1 MSLTP
6 GHRRSSGVVA
16 DLRDGTRIEIRPIRP
31 EDRDDLA
38 AGMRRLSPDS
48 RYRRFLCATDELS
61 DAELDYLTV
70 VDHKDHEA
78 LVALELETGEG
89 LAVARFVRWPDDLEA
104 AEFAIAVADD
114 WHGRGVGTAL
124 LRELTE
130 RAREEGVRRFSAI
143 VLSDNR
149 QMLDMIAELGSLEV
163 KDHQAG
169 TVELEVELP
178 ATGPVPA
185 LMRTLRAA
193 ARGELRVRP
202 RR

>member
-1 MSLTP
+1 MPLTP
-6 GHRRSSGVVA
+6 GHRRSSGGVA
-16 DLRDGTRIEIRPIRP
+16 ELRDGTRIELRPIRP
-31 EDRDDLA
+31 EDREDLA
-38 AGMRRLSPDS
+38 AGVRRMSPES
-48 RYRRFLCATDELS
+48 RYRRFLAPTDELS
-61 DAELDYLTV
+61 DAELDYLTQ
-70 VDHKDHEA
+70 VDHHDHEA
-78 LVALELETGEG
+78 IVALEPDTGEG
-89 LAVARFVRWPDDLEA
+89 LGVARFVRWPNDPEV

-124 LRELTE
+124 LKELTE
-130 RAREEGVRRFSAI
+130 RAREEGVRRFSAL

-149 QMLDMIAELGSLEV
+149 QMLDMIAELGALQV

-178 ATGPVPA
+178 PAGPVPA
-185 LMRTLRAA
+185 LLRTLNAA

>member
-16 DLRDGTRIEIRPIRP
+16 DLRDGTRIEIRPTAPR
-31 EDRDDLA
+31 
-38 AGMRRLSPDS
+38 
-48 RYRRFLCATDELS
+48 
-61 DAELDYLTV
+61 
-70 VDHKDHEA
+70 
-78 LVALELETGEG
+78 TGTTW
-89 LAVARFVRWPDDLEA
+89 R
-104 AEFAIAVADD
+104 
-114 WHGRGVGTAL
+114 GRGVGTAL

>member
-61 DAELDYLTV
+61 EAELDYLTV

-78 LVALELETGEG
+78 LVALELKTGEG
-89 LAVARFVRWPDDLEA
+89 LGVARFVRW
-104 AEFAIAVADD
+104 
-114 WHGRGVGTAL
+114 
-124 LRELTE
+124 
-130 RAREEGVRRFSAI
+130 GVRRFSAI

-149 QMLDMIAELGSLEV
+149 QMLDMIAELWSLHV